1 MESLPNNTPQTLSYI
16 DPSSGQ
22 NKTCSNPCP
31 LLIDSSVPYQ
41 DFLFENDALNL
52 TGVQIKLSQF
62 TGSSSGLHILQLL
75 SSGAFG
81 SAVSTQNG
89 QSCFA
94 PNPSNSSFT
103 GTWSEK
109 DANTNIAGTTQA
121 VLVSTVNV
129 GTSSADGPSFT
140 WMPYVSASGE
150 YDVNMLIPGCS
161 NFQDCGLRTSVK
173 VTVFPGGGQ
182 QPSVSTISQQNA
194 DDMSALI
201 YSGPIVPSSNNFVV
215 TVSMTLADQPEGS
228 GEGGKYE
235 LVADRI
241 QMILKSA
248 NVTGT
253 TSGGNGTGGIQSTL
267 QSFGFLEWPLS
278 STTTADATSLL
289 PNTTE
294 TALDN
299 AGFNLFNALGGTSSV
314 TSSTTASIA
323 AVAHHSSGSIFLG
336 GDFKLSSGTASS
348 ASNIVVFRNSAL
360 AGLADA
366 GLNGPV
372 TSLVLAGDKLFVG
385 GSFTDTSSGTTQGKL
400 RGIAL
405 YDVTQNQWSPLDAGV
420 NGAVASLGYNN
431 GQVQVAGNFT
441 SIISS
446 TGSGIGSAAAGF
458 ATWDVNSGAWT
469 NTGGFL
475 IGSLTLVT
483 NGTTPS
489 KGQDQS
495 QFIAGSI
502 RASLKFGA
510 SGLVMLSNGGNIPT
524 VTPLSVQ
531 LENAVEPSGSTTSK
545 RGIVH
550 SKRSAKTSMYDTKF
564 GALFA
569 RQSTSLAPLPTFPT
583 ALAPAVLTGV
593 FWTNSSSSKEVAI
606 IGGNFSFP
614 SSGSTSKG
622 VAIYDQDSGT
632 ITPLK
637 GSQPNGT
644 VRSLF
649 VQNNVLFVG
658 GEFTLEGTDVNGLAI
673 YDLSTQQWD
682 ISQMQPLQA
691 GSGSLVT
698 VRSITA
704 STSTKNIVIVAGS
717 FASAG
722 SLQCRSICSW
732 DTSSKQWNAL
742 GSGIQGEIAAV
753 AYAGVSGLVYDCQ
766 CSIFL

>member
-1 MESLPNNTPQTLSYI
+1 MESLPSNTPQTLSYI

-31 LLIDSSVPYQ
+31 LLTDPSVPYQ
-41 DFLFENDALNL
+41 DFLFQNDALNL

-75 SSGAFG
+75 SSGAFA
-81 SAVSTQNG
+81 SAVGIQNK

-109 DANTNIAGTTQA
+109 DATTNIAGTTQV
-121 VLVSTVNV
+121 VLVSTVNT
-129 GTSSADGPSFT
+129 GTPSADGPSFT

-161 NFQDCGLRTSVK
+161 NFEDCGLRTSVK

-182 QPSVSTISQQNA
+182 QPSVSTVSQQNTN
-194 DDMSALI
+194 DQSALI
-201 YSGPIVPSSNNFVV
+201 YSGPIVPTSNTFVV
-215 TVSMTLADQPEGS
+215 TVSMTLADQPEGN

-241 QMILKSA
+241 QMVLKSA

-253 TSGGNGTGGIQSTL
+253 ASGGNGTGGTQE
-267 QSFGFLEWPLS
+267 SFGFLEWPLS
-278 STTTADATSLL
+278 STTTAGAPSLL
-289 PNTTE
+289 PNTTV

-299 AGFNLFNALGGTSSV
+299 VGFDLFNALGGAGNVTSFSAASV
-314 TSSTTASIA
+314 T

-336 GDFKLSSGTASS
+336 GNFQISSGTASS
-348 ASNIVVFRNSAL
+348 ASNIVVFRNGVL
-360 AGLADA
+360 AGLTDA

-385 GSFTDTSSGTTQGKL
+385 GSFTDTPSATTQGKL
-400 RGIAL
+400 HGIAL
-405 YDVTQNQWSPLDAGV
+405 YDVAQNQWIPLDAGV
-420 NGAVASLGYNN
+420 NGAVTSLGYSN
-431 GQVQVAGNFT
+431 GQVQVTGNFT
-441 SIISS
+441 SIFSS
-446 TGSGIGSAAAGF
+446 TGSDIGSATAGF
-458 ATWDVNSGAWT
+458 ATWDVNLGAWT
-469 NTGGFL
+469 NSGGFL

-489 KGQDQS
+489 KGQYQS
-495 QFIAGSI
+495 QFVAGSI
-502 RASLKFGA
+502 QASLKFGA
-510 SGLVMLSNGGNIPT
+510 SGLVMLSNGGSIPT
-524 VTPLSVQ
+524 VTPLRVE
-531 LENAVEPSGSTTSK
+531 LENAVDLSESTTSK
-545 RGIVH
+545 RRIVH
-550 SKRSAKTSMYDTKF
+550 YKRSAKTWMSNTKF
-564 GALFA
+564 GTLFA
-569 RQSTSLAPLPTFPT
+569 RQSTSLAPLPTSP
-583 ALAPAVLTGV
+583 AVLAPAVLTGV

-614 SSGSTSKG
+614 SSGSTSEG
-622 VAIYDQDSGT
+622 VAIYDQDSAT

-644 VRSLF
+644 IRSLF
-649 VQNNVLFVG
+649 VQDNLLFVG
-658 GEFTLEGTDVNGLAI
+658 GEFTLEGTDANGLAI
-673 YDLSTQQWD
+673 YDLSAQQWD
-682 ISQMQPLQA
+682 ISLMQPLQA
-691 GSGSLVT
+691 SSGSSVT

-722 SLQCRSICSW
+722 SLQCRAICSW
-732 DTSSKQWNAL
+732 DTSSKQWNTL

-753 AYAGVSGLVYDCQ
+753 VYAGVS
-766 CSIFL
+766 

>member
-1 MESLPNNTPQTLSYI
+1 MESLPDNALQTLSYI

-31 LLIDSSVPYQ
+31 LLTDSSVPYQ
-41 DFLFENDALNL
+41 DFLFQNDASNL

-75 SSGAFG
+75 SSGAFA
-81 SAVSTQNG
+81 SAVSKQNG

-103 GTWSEK
+103 GTWTEK

-129 GTSSADGPSFT
+129 GTSPADGPSFT
-140 WMPYVSASGE
+140 WMPYVSASGQ
-150 YDVNMLIPGCS
+150 YDVNMLVPGCS
-161 NFQDCGLRTSVK
+161 NFQDCALRTSVK

-182 QPSVSTISQQNA
+182 QPWVSTISQQNT
-194 DDMSALI
+194 DDTTALI

-215 TVSMTLADQPEGS
+215 TVSMTLADQPKGN
-228 GEGGKYE
+228 GQGGKYE

-241 QMILKSA
+241 QMVLKSA

-253 TSGGNGTGGIQSTL
+253 ASGGNGTSGTQGTL
-267 QSFGFLEWPLS
+267 RSFGFFEWPLS

-294 TALDN
+294 TALDT
-299 AGFNLFNALGGTSSV
+299 AGFDLFNALGGTGSV
-314 TSSTTASIA
+314 TASTTASIA
-323 AVAHHSSGSIFLG
+323 AVAHHPSGSIFLG

-348 ASNIVVFRNSAL
+348 ASNIIVFRNSAL
-360 AGLADA
+360 SGLTNA

-385 GSFTDTSSGTTQGKL
+385 GSFTDTASGSTQGKL
-400 RGIAL
+400 HGIAL

-420 NGAVASLGYNN
+420 NGAVTSLGYSN
-431 GQVQVAGNFT
+431 GQVQVTGNFT
-441 SIISS
+441 SILSS
-446 TGSGIGSAAAGF
+446 TGSNTGSATAGF

-475 IGSLTLVT
+475 VGSLTFVA

-489 KGQDQS
+489 KGQNQS
-495 QFIAGSI
+495 QFVAGSVQ
-502 RASLKFGA
+502 ASLKFGA
-510 SGLVMLSNGGNIPT
+510 SGLVMLSNGGSGPT
-524 VTPLSVQ
+524 VTPLGVQ
-531 LENAVEPSGSTTSK
+531 LENVVESSGTTASK
-545 RGIVH
+545 RSISH
-550 SKRSAKTSMYDTKF
+550 HKRSAKAWMSNIKF
-564 GALFA
+564 GTLFT
-569 RQSTSLAPLPTFPT
+569 RQSTSLAPLPTSP
-583 ALAPAVLTGV
+583 AAPAPAVLAGV
-593 FWTNSSSSKEVAI
+593 FWTNSSSSKEVTI

-614 SSGSTSKG
+614 SSGSTSEG
-622 VAIYDQDSGT
+622 VAIYDQNSAS

-649 VQNNVLFVG
+649 VQDNLLFVG
-658 GEFTLEGTDVNGLAI
+658 GEFTLEGTDANGLAI
-673 YDLSTQQWD
+673 YDLSAQQWD
-682 ISQMQPLQA
+682 ISEMQPLQA
-691 GSGSLVT
+691 SSGSAVV

-704 STSTKNIVIVAGS
+704 STSTKNVVIVAGS

-722 SLQCRSICSW
+722 SLQCRAICSW

-753 AYAGVSGLVYDCQ
+753 AYAGVS
-766 CSIFL
+766 